1 MVEQEKIPLS
11 VDIGFGDDPDPRVT
25 LGIEPPFLREFGKQF
40 TQEDVEDIGF
50 FPIEGRAEQLPFRS
64 GSLNFVTSQSVL
76 GAEADLDEG
85 IMEAVRVLRPGGTA
99 ELRILIDEEFVPE
112 FRGLLRTLSIKNVSF
127 KTRTPRS
134 SSRFDP
140 EFPDPMRLLKFTK
153 V

>member
-25 LGIEPPFLREFGKQF
+25 LGIEPPFLPEFGQHF
-40 TQEDVEDIGF
+40 TRQDIEDFGF
-50 FPIEGRAEQLPFRS
+50 LPIEGRAEQLPFRS

-76 GAEADLDEG
+76 GGEADLDEG
-85 IMEAVRVLRPGGTA
+85 IIEAIRVLRSGGTA
-99 ELRILIDEEFVPE
+99 EMRILLDEELVPE
-112 FRGLLRTLSIKNVSF
+112 FRRLLRSLPIKDISF